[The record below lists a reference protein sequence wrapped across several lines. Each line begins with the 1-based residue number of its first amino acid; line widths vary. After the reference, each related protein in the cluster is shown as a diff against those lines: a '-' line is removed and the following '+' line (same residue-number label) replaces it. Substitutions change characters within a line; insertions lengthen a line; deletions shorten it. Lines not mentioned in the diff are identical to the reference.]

1 MSARVAGRKVV
12 LVYKR
17 QPSSAMT
24 RGLIAARSLFAEA
37 LIEASPAAPREMLR
51 ALRQERLVGMLVD
64 QHYAGGVE
72 VSFFGHTC
80 QVNPLLARLA
90 RSQDWPVYGARA
102 VRLPDQRHRYEL
114 VGPLELPRDP
124 SGKIDVQGA
133 MQMVFGVIET
143 WIREHPEQWMW
154 VHRIMR

>member
-1 MSARVAGRKVV
+1 
-12 LVYKR
+12 
-17 QPSSAMT
+17 
-24 RGLIAARSLFAEA
+24 
-37 LIEASPAAPREMLR
+37 
-51 ALRQERLVGMLVD
+51 MLVD

-72 VSFFGHTC
+72 VFFFGHTC
-80 QVNPLLARLA
+80 RVNPILARLA

-114 VGPLELPRDP
+114 IGPLELPRDP
-124 SGKIDVQGA
+124 SGKVDVQGA

-154 VHRIMR
+154 VHRIVR